1 MMLNLLLNNWL
12 NRRLTR
18 VIPNPYARAAAVAG
32 VGLLASRAL
41 TRRRGRRPF
50 GFA

>member
-12 NRRLTR
+12 NRRLAR

-32 VGLLASRAL
+32 TGLLVSRVL
-41 TRRRGRRPF
+41 SRRHGGGRR
-50 GFA
+50 FA